1 MKISLRIGLTALSLG
16 IVASSN
22 AWVNTGHMIVNAIAY
37 SQLTPNAR
45 QAVGDILKAETEPQ
59 FANFLSLATWAD
71 AHKTKRNGP
80 WHYKDIFFR
89 ADGGHTDLHADD
101 ENAIWAIQTFVPLLS
116 EVGATRSEKLTA
128 LRFITHIVGDIHQ
141 PLHATARVTSAHPN
155 GDRGGNDFAIKPI
168 SGMSTRGDVKNLH
181 LYWDFACGDY
191 SDCSPD
197 LSSADRAYI
206 EGKAKAYMKE
216 FPRAAFTLVMKPKLY
231 ESWLQESFFLAKTQ
245 VYKLTENASI
255 PQEYEKSG
263 RRLCRQRIALA
274 GYRLAD
280 ILNRAFK

>member
-1 MKISLRIGLTALSLG
+1 MGLAALSLG
-16 IVASSN
+16 LCAISN

-45 QAVGDILKAETEPQ
+45 KAVLDALRAETEPQ
-59 FANFLSLATWAD
+59 FANFLSLSTWAD

-101 ENAIWAIQTFVPLLS
+101 ENAIWALQTFIPILS
-116 EVGATRSEKLTA
+116 EAGATRSEKLTA
-128 LRFITHIVGDIHQ
+128 LRFVTHIVGDIHQ
-141 PLHATARVTSAHPN
+141 PLHATARITDAHPT
-155 GDRGGNDFAIKPI
+155 GDRGGNDFHLKPI

-191 SDCSPD
+191 RDCSPE
-197 LSSADRAYI
+197 LSDTDRAYI
-206 EGKAKAYMKE
+206 ENKARAYMKE
-216 FPRAAFTLVMKPKLY
+216 FPRATFSLVMKPKMY
-231 ESWLQESFFLAKTQ
+231 ESWLQESFYLAKTH
-245 VYKLTENASI
+245 VYNLSENSDI
-255 PQEYEKSG
+255 PSAYEKFG

-274 GYRLAD
+274 GYRLAE